1 MKDFNEGFTRL
12 SKASTGAPD
21 RVPFTTQM
29 HEFAMTWCGVP
40 STRFYSDAN
49 ELVSGI
55 VKTAEDFEFDIPS
68 LGYDVYSIEAEAM
81 GQPLV
86 YTENQA
92 PLVDKEK
99 ILIREEKDLAHLKP
113 PHPPTSG
120 RMPFVLDLHRIYKE
134 QVGTSPAIQ
143 FTAPFTLATLV
154 RGYTNFIQDIYEN
167 PDFAQ
172 HILDFLTEEVI
183 APWINSQKHELPGA
197 RSAVGADAL
206 CSPPMVNTDII
217 ENFSIPYILRLR
229 ELCRGINV
237 SVVTLWGD
245 SHFERVEDFLKL
257 KQRVATG
264 LIRAQDPDVAKVG
277 PRVFKEFALDNDLTL
292 ELGVGDVILNQG
304 PEEKIRERI
313 RSYISQTAEGG
324 RLIIYL
330 SSLNGDTPPR
340 HIKTAVEAIKKFG
353 DYEEVTR

>member
-12 SKASTGAPD
+12 SKASTGVAD

-29 HEFAMTWCGVP
+29 HEFAMTWCDVP

-49 ELVSGI
+49 ILVSGI
-55 VKTAEDFEFDIPS
+55 LKTAEDFEFDIPS

-86 YTENQA
+86 YSEKQA

-99 ILIREEKDLAHLKP
+99 ILIRDENDLTRLES

-120 RMPFVLDLHRIYKE
+120 RMPFVLDLHRIYTE
-134 QVGTSPAIQ
+134 RVGTVPGIQ

-154 RGYTNFIQDIYEN
+154 RGYTNFIQDIYTN
-167 PDFAQ
+167 PEFAR

-183 APWINSQKHELPGA
+183 APWINAQKDDLPGA
-197 RSAVGADAL
+197 QSAVGADAL
-206 CSPPMVNTDII
+206 CSPPMVNPEII
-217 ENFSIPYILRLR
+217 VKFSIPYILRLR
-229 ELCRGINV
+229 ELCRGIKV
-237 SVVTLWGD
+237 AVVNWWGD
-245 SHFERVEDFLKL
+245 SYFERVEEFLKL
-257 KQRVATG
+257 KQRVAVG

-277 PRVFKEFALDNDLTL
+277 PRVFKEFTLKNDLTL

-313 RSYISQTAEGG
+313 RSYISQTSEGG

-330 SSLNGDTPPR
+330 SSLNGDTPAR
-340 HIKTAVEAIKKFG
+340 HVKTAVEAIKEYG
-353 DYEEVTR
+353 EYREMIR